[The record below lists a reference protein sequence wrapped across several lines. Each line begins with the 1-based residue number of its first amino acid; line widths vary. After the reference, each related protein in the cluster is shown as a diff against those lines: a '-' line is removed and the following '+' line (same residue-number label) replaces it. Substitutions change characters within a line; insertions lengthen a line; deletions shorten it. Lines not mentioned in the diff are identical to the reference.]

1 MRHDRPAAE
10 SRRAGERMALDQ
22 EWNDVLAEI
31 RALDGFADF
40 LKPPRLD
47 ALRLAATGGPVVMVN
62 VSQWR
67 SDALIVT
74 EGGVL
79 PPLELPEASQQRTTE
94 WAARYLE
101 AVHRFQLAEQETY
114 EAQRRFREGDQS
126 PAAFQEFHAAAQ
138 RLHTERLL
146 METVVTEVLDWLW
159 AAISDPVL
167 THLGFTQTPPDDAW
181 PRLWWCPTGLLT
193 ALPLHAAGRHG
204 AKESVLDRVIPSYTP
219 TLRALHEA
227 TNSRSP
233 APRPELLVVAVPD
246 APGQTPLPNVD
257 READLLARLFPG
269 DRSTVLY
276 GADATTTRVR
286 EELGRHHWAHFSC
299 HGHQDLTDP
308 SNGGLL
314 LYDGTLTVQSIS
326 NRTDLGEFAFL
337 SACKTATGG
346 LDLAD
351 EVITLAA
358 ALHYAGY
365 RQVVATL
372 WSVYDPTAADVVE
385 SVYTELCSDGQVGA
399 DGAAA
404 ALHRV
409 VRRLRDQHP
418 ASPSVWT
425 PFVHLGP

>member
-10 SRRAGERMALDQ
+10 SRRAGERMALEQ
-22 EWNDVLAEI
+22 EWNEVLAEI
-31 RALDGFADF
+31 RALDGFEDF
-40 LKPPRLD
+40 LRPPRLD
-47 ALRLAATGGPVVMVN
+47 TLRGAAAGGPVVMVN

-74 EGGVL
+74 PDGVL

-94 WAARYLE
+94 WAVRYLE
-101 AVHRFQLAEQETY
+101 AVHRFQTAEQDAY

-138 RLHTERLL
+138 LLHAERLL
-146 METVVTEVLDWLW
+146 MESVVTEVLDWLW
-159 AAISDPVL
+159 TAIADPVL
-167 THLGFTQTPPDDAW
+167 TRLGFTETPPDGAW

-204 AKESVLDRVIPSYTP
+204 DRQSVLDRVIPSYTP
-219 TLRALHEA
+219 TLRALLEA
-227 TNSRSP
+227 TNRP
-233 APRPELLVVAVPD
+233 APSPSPEILVVAVPN

-276 GADATTTRVR
+276 GAEATTTRVR

-299 HGHQDLTDP
+299 HGTQDLTDP

-314 LYDGTLTVQSIS
+314 LHDGTLTVQSIS
-326 NRTDLGEFAFL
+326 SRTYQGEFAFL

-372 WSVYDPTAADVVE
+372 WSVYDPTAADVAE
-385 SVYTELCSDGQVGA
+385 SIYTELCADGQSTAGT
-399 DGAAA
+399 AA

>member
-1 MRHDRPAAE
+1 
-10 SRRAGERMALDQ
+10 MALDQ
-22 EWNDVLAEI
+22 EWNALLGEI
-31 RALDGFADF
+31 RSLEGFADF
-40 LKPPRLD
+40 LRPPRMD
-47 ALRLAATGGPVVMVN
+47 ALRHAAVGGPVVMVN

-74 EGGVL
+74 PDGVR
-79 PPLELPEASQQRTTE
+79 PPVELPEASQPRTTE
-94 WAARYLE
+94 WAGRYLN
-101 AVHRFQLAEQETY
+101 AVHRFQAAQQEAY
-114 EAQRRFREGDQS
+114 ESQRPFREGDQS
-126 PAAFQEFHAAAQ
+126 PAAFQQYHAAAQ

-146 METVVTEVLDWLW
+146 MESVVTEVLEWLW
-159 AAISDPVL
+159 TAIADPVL
-167 THLGFTQTPPDDAW
+167 TRLGLTETPPDGAW

-193 ALPLHAAGRHG
+193 VLPLHAAGRHVDG
-204 AKESVLDRVIPSYTP
+204 LSVLDRVVPSYTP
-219 TLRALHEA
+219 TLRALLEA
-227 TNSRSP
+227 TNRRDP
-233 APRPELLVVAVPD
+233 AREPEVLVVAVPD
-246 APGQTPLPNVD
+246 APGQTPLPNVE
-257 READLLARLFPG
+257 REVDLLTRLFPG
-269 DRSTVLY
+269 NRSTVLY
-276 GADATTTRVR
+276 GAEATTTRVR
-286 EELGRHHWAHFSC
+286 EELGRHRWAHFSC

-314 LYDGTLTVQSIS
+314 LHDGTLTVQSIS
-326 NRTDLGEFAFL
+326 TRTYRGEFAFL

-372 WSVYDPTAADVVE
+372 WSVYDPTAAHVAE
-385 SVYTELCSDGQVGA
+385 SVYGELSTDGRVDS

-409 VRRLRDQHP
+409 VRRLRDRHP